1 MQIMQAKRSA
11 KVVPEPGSGIR
22 RIAIF
27 GTGLLGA
34 SVGLAL
40 RASGFKGAILGWDP
54 DAASLEKA
62 RALGAVDPV
71 IAGEADADPFVCAM
85 AANVIVLAGPVF
97 SIAEWLEKLA
107 PVLSAAQLV
116 TDLGSVK
123 GFLVERVAGL
133 YNNAGQPGWLPGHP
147 MAGKEQSGP
156 AFAEAGLFTGAAWL
170 FTGACSA
177 QDATLP
183 VHPLRADWQ
192 HWVEQFGARV
202 YTLAPHR
209 HDVVCASV
217 SHLPQM
223 LATAFAASL
232 EQQCAAGSDEE
243 RALVENIG
251 GRALREM
258 TRLGAS
264 PYSMWR
270 DIAMANDKAI
280 AASLFALEQE
290 MAHLR
295 ENLRTPEL
303 RSLFSLANNFRS
315 SLVARTAGEEQGNS
329 VEKKTADK
337 NGHGAQKRRK
347 E

>member
-1 MQIMQAKRSA
+1 MQAKRSA
-11 KVVPEPGSGIR
+11 KVAREPGSGIR

-54 DAASLEKA
+54 DAANLEKA

-71 IAGEADADPFVCAM
+71 IAGDADADPFVCAM

-107 PVLSAAQLV
+107 PVLSASQLV

-123 GFLVERVAGL
+123 GFLVDRMADL
-133 YNNAGQPGWLPGHP
+133 YNHPGQPGWLPGHP

-156 AFAEAGLFTGAAWL
+156 AFAEAGLFAGAAWL
-170 FTGACSA
+170 FTGAGSA

-183 VHPLRADWQ
+183 PHPLRADWQ

-243 RALVENIG
+243 RALLENIG

-280 AASLFALEQE
+280 AASLFAMEQE

-295 ENLRTPEL
+295 ENLRSPEL
-303 RSLFSLANNFRS
+303 RRLFLLANDFRT
-315 SLVARTAGEEQGNS
+315 SLVAHPAGDKPGKA
-329 VEKKTADK
+329 VEKTSQK
-337 NGHGAQKRRK
+337 NGHGAPEQRK
-347 E
+347 A